1 MSGKIVH
8 LVPPSPI
15 ERIRAP
21 LPRDPLEGKLVT
33 PAPVSLFGSADGRSH
48 PDISWI
54 WKISATVTLGMIAL
68 ALIVVAAFIL
78 GTGYDIATTKK
89 TPADNMNNTAAKAP
103 VVIVQPSKSPPS
115 LPDTASP
122 RPEITEEK
130 PLHPQFLHEGYV
142 AANNR
147 PVVERNVAPKTTAPI
162 KPAVESGEEL
172 KNKVVSVN
180 ALEIT
185 HADGE
190 TTVHTIGKVEKFRP
204 KEGGKNVQ
212 E

>member
-8 LVPPSPI
+8 LIPPGAI

-21 LPRDPLEGKLVT
+21 LPRDPLEGRLAI
-33 PAPVSLFGSADGRSH
+33 PAPVRLYDPAEGRSH
-48 PDISWI
+48 PDISWV

-68 ALIVVAAFIL
+68 ALLVLAAFIL
-78 GTGYDIATTKK
+78 GTGYDIANTKK
-89 TPADNMNNTAAKAP
+89 RTAEADKVMAEAAP
-103 VVIVQPSKSPPS
+103 VVIVQPNKTPPP
-115 LPDTASP
+115 LPDTASL
-122 RPEITEEK
+122 RPEIAVDK
-130 PLHPQFLHEGYV
+130 SPLPKFIHEDHTTRK
-142 AANNR
+142 NQ
-147 PVVERNVAPKTTAPI
+147 PVMARNVAPKLTTPI
-162 KPAVESGEEL
+162 TPGIESREVP
-172 KNKVVSVN
+172 KNKVTVN

-190 TTVHTIGKVEKFRP
+190 TTVHKIGKVEKFRP